1 MQLFRPLLV
10 FLSLLG
16 ISSAC
21 VKLKGTMNQERDA
34 FTGTLNDNGREVCEW
49 KIGTE
54 LKSPSVFATCI
65 PGFSAYITRDAN
77 TVGYSNNGYEVK
89 FRTRVIA
96 NPPLYPG
103 LPYVYSVT
111 AENYGC

>member
-21 VKLKGTMNQERDA
+21 VKLNGTMNQERDA
-34 FTGTLNDNGREVCEW
+34 FTGTLNYNGREVCVW

-103 LPYVYSVT
+103 LPYVYPVT